1 MHEGEAGQCGGS
13 GVRRDVGAGRDAVE
27 PEKLIKNAQLE
38 CRVQVA
44 MRGGPEKADDERALQ
59 QGGVY
64 SETERGKKDKKK
76 ATLKTCNKMS
86 A

>member
-1 MHEGEAGQCGGS
+1 
-13 GVRRDVGAGRDAVE
+13 
-27 PEKLIKNAQLE
+27 
-38 CRVQVA
+38 